1 MMIMMI
7 PIVCQIDDTK
17 QSIRVLVTRSHV
29 LSPPIFNNITRI
41 DGNLWFTPPNTVGFY
56 QKYCHFCPTFHDEI
70 DESFLRFFSLT
81 LLLLDSILLVDV

>member
-7 PIVCQIDDTK
+7 PIVCQIDNTK

-41 DGNLWFTPPNTVGFY
+41 DGNLWFTPPHTVRFY
-56 QKYCHFCPTFHDEI
+56 PKYCHFCPTFRDKI
-70 DESFLRFFSLT
+70 DVSFLRFFSLI
-81 LLLLDSILLVDV
+81 LILLDLFILLEV